1 MADKKLQL
9 EIVTPK
15 TTVFSGEVTSFT
27 VPGELGGFQVLVNH
41 APILSSLTKGM
52 IKIVDTNGN
61 ETRYNTNGGFAEVHN
76 NKASIVVEN
85 VEPLK

>member
-1 MADKKLQL
+1 MSDKKFSL

-15 TTVFSGEVTSFT
+15 ATVFSGDVTSFT

-41 APILSSLTKGM
+41 APILSSLTKGI
-52 IKIVDTNGN
+52 IKIVDVKGT
-61 ETRYNTNGGFAEVHN
+61 ETRYSTNGGFAEVHN

-85 VEPLK
+85 VEKV